1 MLVYEGL
8 PIPGGSFF
16 CGVGNVRHIAIFEKF
31 SKNFVILITKTEIR
45 GYYIYE
51 EKIIRAETF
60 SPMESFFEIMYNR
73 IMYMGF

>member
-1 MLVYEGL
+1 MGWERQAYCN
-8 PIPGGSFF
+8 FKK
-16 CGVGNVRHIAIFEKF
+16 KF

-73 IMYMGF
+73 IMYMGFKGDLQ